1 MGLHRKEGNGKMKI
15 DDYKCAVPNEL
26 KKLAEQFQVEKCW
39 IFPDKVWQVIVEM
52 RGTAWRNMWGRQYK

>member
-1 MGLHRKEGNGKMKI
+1 MKM

-39 IFPDKVWQVIVEM
+39 IFPDKVWKVIVEM